1 MNTTDFD
8 EWLGEAAPEGH
19 EEVYSLYKTV
29 STGEGWGSYST
40 TTRGQQ
46 RFVIGPGGQVLVLA
60 SAKAVKAFLAKIE
73 DEYKDDKELDMES
86 WYGLQRTMASDNS

>member
-1 MNTTDFD
+1 
-8 EWLGEAAPEGH
+8 
-19 EEVYSLYKTV
+19 
-29 STGEGWGSYST
+29 
-40 TTRGQQ
+40 
-46 RFVIGPGGQVLVLA
+46 VLVLA